1 MIVRQSTYDKA
12 RRQRDEAE
20 SSLFV
25 LQLKYSALADK
36 YTELIAE
43 WNALVK
49 KINARGGQEF
59 LEGNVESKPQ
69 FTEEEIKKLLQL
81 CHPDKHGGKQM
92 AVDMTTKL
100 LQLRG

>member
-25 LQLKYSALADK
+25 LQLKYAALADK

-49 KINARGGQEF
+49 KINAKGGQQF
-59 LEGNVESKPQ
+59 LEGNISQPQ
-69 FTEEEIKKLLQL
+69 FTEEELKKLLQL

-92 AVDMTTKL
+92 AVDMTAKL

>member
-12 RRQRDEAE
+12 VRQRTEAE

-25 LQLKYSALADK
+25 LQLRYSALADR
-36 YTELIAE
+36 YSELIAE

-49 KINARGGQEF
+49 RINAKGGEQF
-59 LEGNVESKPQ
+59 LEGSSNNQ
-69 FTEEEIKKLLQL
+69 FTEDDIKKLLQL
-81 CHPDKHGGKQM
+81 CHPDKHDGKQI
-92 AVDMTTKL
+92 AVDMTQKL

>member
-12 RRQRDEAE
+12 VRQRTEAE

-25 LQLKYSALADK
+25 LQLRYSALADR
-36 YTELIAE
+36 YSEIIAE

-49 KINARGGQEF
+49 RINAKGGEQF
-59 LEGNVESKPQ
+59 LEGSSNNQ
-69 FTEEEIKKLLQL
+69 FTEDDIKKLLQL
-81 CHPDKHGGKQM
+81 CHPDKHDGKQI
-92 AVDMTTKL
+92 AVDMTQKL